1 MQKIRIRPCVQV
13 GAEGA
18 DHALTF
24 LLPLVAAAGREGE
37 EGHAV
42 MAVNGDAHVAI
53 ETV

>member
-1 MQKIRIRPCVQV
+1 MQKIRIRPCVDV

-24 LLPLVAAAGREGE
+24 LLLLVAHAGGEGE
-37 EGHAV
+37 DGHAV
-42 MAVNGDAHVAI
+42 MAVNVDAHVAA